1 MEEGTIVARGNRA
14 EVAVNDG
21 VKVAEGVSVDVGVN
35 VLDGEGLGVTVK
47 VAVGLRVAVAP

>member
-1 MEEGTIVARGNRA
+1 LEEGTIVARGNRA

>member
-1 MEEGTIVARGNRA
+1 LEEGTIVARGNRA
-14 EVAVNDG
+14 EGAVNDG

-47 VAVGLRVAVAP
+47 VAFGLKVAVAP